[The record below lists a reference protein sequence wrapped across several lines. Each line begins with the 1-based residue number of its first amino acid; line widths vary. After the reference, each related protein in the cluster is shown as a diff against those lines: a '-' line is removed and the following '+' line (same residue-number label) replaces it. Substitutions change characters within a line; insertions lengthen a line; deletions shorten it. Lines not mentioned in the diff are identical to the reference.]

1 MARDYQNTPSQ
12 TNDLV
17 AGLVRNTDFAAA
29 NAMGYAGMNFSPYVT
44 DTATA
49 LTSQRI
55 QGTLIPV
62 RKGDIISKLF
72 WSVSVAAGTITTI
85 KVGLYSAIATPAR
98 LAVSANTTTAMDNIG
113 IAGLALTSSY
123 TCTDNGFLYAVLLSD
138 ATTAG
143 TVGTMAGYTGKATAT
158 AGLGWPVSMAFTQT
172 GQTDLGATITPTL
185 ATTPMWW
192 AWT

>member
-12 TNDLV
+12 TNDLI
-17 AGLVRNTDFAAA
+17 AGLVRNTDFATA
-29 NAMGYAGMNFSPYVT
+29 NAMGYGGMNFSPYCI

-62 RKGDIISKLF
+62 RNGDVISKLYF
-72 WSVSVAAGTITTI
+72 SVSVAAATVTTI

-113 IAGLALTSSY
+113 ITGVALSSSY
-123 TCTDNGFLYAVLLSD
+123 TCTANGFLYAVLLSD
-138 ATTAG
+138 STTAG
-143 TVGTMAGYTGKATAT
+143 TVGTMAGYTGKATST
-158 AGLGWPVSMAFTQT
+158 TGGWPQSLAITQT

-192 AWT
+192 AWQ